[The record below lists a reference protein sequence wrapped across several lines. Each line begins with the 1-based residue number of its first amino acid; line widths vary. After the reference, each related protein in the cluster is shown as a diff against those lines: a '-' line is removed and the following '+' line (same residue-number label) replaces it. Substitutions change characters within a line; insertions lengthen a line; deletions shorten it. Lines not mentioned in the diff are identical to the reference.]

1 MNQGVLLPLCF
12 EVVDS
17 FLLLQIIWKT
27 RS

>member
-1 MNQGVLLPLCF
+1 MNQAVLLPLCF